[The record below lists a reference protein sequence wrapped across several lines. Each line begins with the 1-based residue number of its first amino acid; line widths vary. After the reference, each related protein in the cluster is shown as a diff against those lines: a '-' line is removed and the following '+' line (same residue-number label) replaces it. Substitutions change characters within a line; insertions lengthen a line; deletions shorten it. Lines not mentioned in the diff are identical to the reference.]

1 MGVNLHHSV
10 LKHTEITDGNFKLSN
25 LDSCRFDHV
34 SICETSMEHG
44 NITACK
50 MKDIQVL
57 RTDFTLASFFKTPL
71 RGIDFTECTIDR
83 ITVSEELSELK
94 GVIINPYQ
102 AVELAKLLGVII
114 K

>member
-1 MGVNLHHSV
+1 
-10 LKHTEITDGNFKLSN
+10 
-25 LDSCRFDHV
+25 
-34 SICETSMEHG
+34 MEHG

-71 RGIDFTECTIDR
+71 KGIDFTECTIDR

-94 GVIINPYQ
+94 GAIINPYQ
-102 AVELAKLLGVII
+102 AVELAKFLGVII